1 MKTIGGTMVARILGL
16 SRWGGP
22 LSAYFE
28 LRGEPDTTPR
38 NTAMDRGNVLEE
50 SVLLLWAEACGGQ
63 IIRPGK
69 VHADAL
75 PHAHASLDAVGW
87 LRAQKDAAGPILDGK
102 TLMREALTDAWGAD
116 GTDRIPAEYQL
127 QLLWYMMVA
136 KAAGVNVADEALL
149 PTLVGPEAELQW
161 AARLVQRTGKPL
173 ALSDLDGTGLEFRI
187 YRVAWDARL
196 AEEVNARVLR
206 FIREHVEPGIPPE
219 PGDGDLTDRDVRAVA
234 RGHRAEKGR
243 VVDFDALAP
252 PEQAAII
259 EVVEASRQRKS
270 WESAEEQARA
280 RVQVLMGGIEEVAGC
295 PGGAR
300 VCWREMSSSGGRR
313 FTIREPR
320 EK

>member
-1 MKTIGGTMVARILGL
+1 MNTIGGTMVARILGL

-38 NTAMDRGNVLEE
+38 NTAMDRGNALEE
-50 SVLLLWAEACGGQ
+50 SVLNIWGAIAGAAWERGNQ
-63 IIRPGK
+63 ISSAAI
-69 VHADAL
+69 
-75 PHAHASLDAVGW
+75 PHAHATVDAIGLPDGSDDRFILDA
-87 LRAQKDAAGPILDGK
+87 K
-102 TLMREALTDAWGAD
+102 TASRETMTSGWGAD
-116 GTDRIPAEYQL
+116 GTDRIPVEYQL

-136 KAAGVNVADEALL
+136 KAAGMNVADEALL

-161 AARLVQRTGKPL
+161 AARLVQRTGKPIVL
-173 ALSDLDGTGLEFRI
+173 ADLAGTGLEFRV
-187 YRVAWDARL
+187 YRVAWDAKL

-219 PGDGDLTDRDVRAVA
+219 PGDGDLLTDRDVRAVA
-234 RGHRAEKGR
+234 RGQRAEKGR

-252 PEQAAII
+252 PEQSAILEI
-259 EVVEASRQRKS
+259 VEASRQRKS
-270 WESAEEQARA
+270 WEAAEEQARA

-300 VCWREMSSSGGRR
+300 VCWREMSSGARR
-313 FTIREPR
+313 FEVKEPKEGR
-320 EK
+320 